1 MVRLTSNLLQ
11 PVLCD
16 PSFHLTIALLNVR
29 SLLAKLSDIR
39 ADNNLRYAS
48 IECFCEIWLK
58 VPQPSPV
65 LLSTKI
71 DIRVIC
77 ENKSGVLM
85 SVSLAEWIHPIYIYG
100 VYNKFHWSSL
110 GYSSCSKC
118 RQYSTNWCSIQITK
132 CTPNNLDHCTIW
144 IYLCVTHLEI
154 LMKTFY
160 ITKTH
165 LLWGLWLIQVQTVSA
180 VTDNT
185 PGHTMC
191 TI

>member
-85 SVSLAEWIHPIYIYG
+85 SVSLAE
-100 VYNKFHWSSL
+100 
-110 GYSSCSKC
+110 
-118 RQYSTNWCSIQITK
+118 
-132 CTPNNLDHCTIW
+132 
-144 IYLCVTHLEI
+144 
-154 LMKTFY
+154 
-160 ITKTH
+160 
-165 LLWGLWLIQVQTVSA
+165 
-180 VTDNT
+180 
-185 PGHTMC
+185 
-191 TI
+191 